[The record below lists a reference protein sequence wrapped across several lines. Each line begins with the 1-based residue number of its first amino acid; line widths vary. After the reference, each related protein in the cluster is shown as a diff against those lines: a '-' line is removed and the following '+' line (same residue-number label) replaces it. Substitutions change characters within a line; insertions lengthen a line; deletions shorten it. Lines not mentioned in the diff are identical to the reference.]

1 MSGYS
6 AITTPISLLTPAART
21 PALGAVQMSASETAR
36 RAAIKK
42 TATDFEASF
51 LSTMM
56 SQMFDGVQTSAPFG
70 GGEGEQ
76 AYKSFMV
83 EAYAKQMAA
92 RGGVGV
98 AAAVQREM
106 LKMQGLSQE

>member
-1 MSGYS
+1 MSGLS
-6 AITTPISLLTPAART
+6 ALTTPISLLTPATAT
-21 PALGAVQMSASETAR
+21 PAAGTAQMSATEAAR

-56 SQMFDGVQTSAPFG
+56 NQMFEGVTASAPFG
-70 GGEGEQ
+70 GGDGEA

-92 RGGVGV
+92 KGGVGV

-106 LKMQGLSQE
+106 LKMQGLS